1 MEEKIYGRF
10 WLYPLAI
17 LLHTAMDGFD
27 STDAAL
33 MMCTVRM
40 RPAGKESVKE
50 SSENE

>member
-1 MEEKIYGRF
+1 MEEKIDGRF

-33 MMCTVRM
+33 MIVHSADE
-40 RPAGKESVKE
+40 AGWKRIGKGGFGE
-50 SSENE
+50 